1 MKKLLLLLLCVLPF
15 IGYAQN
21 DVATNFVSSPDP
33 SYKGL
38 KPKAKTYL
46 DQVFANA
53 IEGDDG
59 RLCAKI
65 DVKKKIKYDDIV
77 AYINDQNTHTTVTIM
92 GNNATMTGVRLDP
105 HDPKAIVTTV
115 LFLKKGDYKNYALK
129 KLAKCAKS
137 KEVTNGTNADAYIC
151 FPNEDNQTQVF
162 TKNNVVWNGNSSN
175 GKISGRGQGYYYN
188 NGTIIYFNGYFVD
201 GYPSYP
207 LRCHFFQ
214 YTINED
220 ELFQGNKVK
229 DKSAMVQ
236 DFDENL
242 AAFWTSDYDFYG
254 FINQDGKIVIKRQY
268 TEVVEPFHDG
278 KAVVY
283 DDQRHSN
290 IIINTNGDLVDYDEK
305 YIYENKINGRP
316 SYSQLTSVGK
326 GMFFNDLYIGTLIN
340 NFKWSGEVVNGMIN
354 GNGSGYAK
362 NGKDYYYV
370 SGTFVNGFPNGTVVF
385 KKLTLTSDDLNN
397 AKYDNCDLIFEELS
411 EGMAFVKTSMSNY
424 YSLVNEQGKCIALS
438 KYRKVLKPF
447 ENGYAE
453 VVRDDDKEIV
463 IDKNGEF
470 VDYTAYQK
478 GHDEAERKAEEAKRI
493 EEEKQRK
500 AEEAKRI
507 EEEKRRIAEEKAAEQ
522 ARIAAEK
529 AEKKK
534 LAARVVTV
542 DLGLPFGTLW
552 ADRNIGADS
561 PEDYGDYFAWG
572 ETTSKSNYG
581 WSTYKYAKG
590 DDKSLTKYSKHSIC
604 GYAGYTDS
612 RTQLESSDDAA
623 TANWGSNW
631 CMPTA
636 LQFEELYHE
645 CTWTWT
651 SRNGKEG
658 YEVKGPNGNSI
669 FLPAAGIR
677 YDSKD
682 DGVGGGGYY
691 WSSWLFQGNSSAG
704 QYLQFLDLKN
714 WIRPKESADR
724 SLGFSVRPVRRK

>member
-15 IGYAQN
+15 IGYAQ
-21 DVATNFVSSPDP
+21 DYSEQPNFVSSPDP

-38 KPKAKTYL
+38 KPKVKTYL

-53 IEGDDG
+53 VESLYG
-59 RLCAKI
+59 RLLVKI

-77 AYINDQNTHTTVTIM
+77 AYINEQNAYTTITIM
-92 GNNATMTGVRLDP
+92 GNNATMTSIRLDP

-129 KLAKCAKS
+129 HLAKYAKS
-137 KEVTNGTNADAYIC
+137 NKITNGTNTDAYIC

-175 GKISGRGQGYYYN
+175 GKISGKGQGYYYN
-188 NGTIIYFNGYFVD
+188 NGTIIYFNGMFNN

-207 LRCHFFQ
+207 SGCHFFQ

-229 DKSAMVQ
+229 DKSAMVK
-236 DFDENL
+236 DFGENL

-283 DDQRHSN
+283 DDKRHSN

-340 NFKWSGEVVNGMIN
+340 NFKWSGVVVNGMIN

-424 YSLVNEQGKCIALS
+424 YSLVHEQGKCIALS

-470 VDYTAYQK
+470 VDYTAHQK
-478 GHDEAERKAEEAKRI
+478 ELDKAEAE
-493 EEEKQRK
+493 
-500 AEEAKRI
+500 
-507 EEEKRRIAEEKAAEQ
+507 AAEQ
-522 ARIAAEK
+522 ARIAAQNQARIEELNKEWDDLVKKCTEKCMEEWKRTSLVGREVAWEEKITYDISNGNQGLILNLLSSALGQNSVSYTVRYTAILESYIGTTACKVIISRTDIQDPSWASANYLKYRKAAQNDISKNLGQTRVKQLNEIYEQTPVTQEEIESFGQKFLQSPEGKKINKRIEEIK
-529 AEKKK
+529 AELKK
-534 LAARVVTV
+534 LQ
-542 DLGLPFGTLW
+542 
-552 ADRNIGADS
+552 
-561 PEDYGDYFAWG
+561 G
-572 ETTSKSNYG
+572 E
-581 WSTYKYAKG
+581 
-590 DDKSLTKYSKHSIC
+590 
-604 GYAGYTDS
+604 
-612 RTQLESSDDAA
+612 
-623 TANWGSNW
+623 
-631 CMPTA
+631 
-636 LQFEELYHE
+636 
-645 CTWTWT
+645 
-651 SRNGKEG
+651 
-658 YEVKGPNGNSI
+658 
-669 FLPAAGIR
+669 
-677 YDSKD
+677 
-682 DGVGGGGYY
+682 
-691 WSSWLFQGNSSAG
+691 
-704 QYLQFLDLKN
+704 
-714 WIRPKESADR
+714 
-724 SLGFSVRPVRRK
+724 